1 METPAAR
8 AQRIG
13 GLVLAAGEAR
23 RFGSPK
29 QLALLGGRPLLEHA
43 LLAMARARSVDVAV
57 VVLGAHA
64 AAVRSAIDLHGAE
77 PLVCADWA
85 EGQSASLRAGV
96 GALAERVEAIAV
108 ILGDQPLIDPRA
120 IDRVVAARD
129 GAAVALRA
137 SYGGRP
143 GHPVLVERG
152 LFGATMSLRGDLG
165 ARELLAGA
173 AVRLVPCDGL
183 GDDLDV
189 DLREQLDG
197 GLSAGGSS
205 PPH

>member
-1 METPAAR
+1 MDTPAAR
-8 AQRIG
+8 APRIG

-77 PLVCADWA
+77 PLVCPDWA

-143 GHPVLVERG
+143 GHPVLLERD

-189 DLREQLDG
+189 DLREQLDAA
-197 GLSAGGSS
+197 LSAGGSS
-205 PPH
+205 PPR